1 MNFDGRVALI
11 TGAGSGIGRAVAR
24 ELARGS
30 AKIAALDRSEERVK
44 ATVDEIRLMGVE
56 GVALVADV
64 SRPDHVKQAVER
76 TIESFG
82 RLDIVVSN
90 AGINGVRAPT
100 DEIEPEE
107 WNETIGTN
115 LTGTFLTLRY
125 SIPHLKRQGGSV
137 VVVASTNGTRVFS
150 IGGFSAYSSSKAGQ
164 VALAKTLALELARYR
179 VRVNV
184 VCPGAIET
192 GIMSSIRERHIER
205 AAVRSGFPDG
215 TIPLTGG
222 RKGTPEQVAQL
233 ILFLASNAASHIT
246 GTEVYIDGAESLLGE
261 TVFPT

>member
-1 MNFDGRVALI
+1 MSFDGRVALI

-30 AKIAALDRSEERVK
+30 ARIAALDRSEETVK
-44 ATVDEIRLMGVE
+44 ATVDEIRLLGAE
-56 GVALVADV
+56 GMAIVADV

-76 TIESFG
+76 IIESFG

-90 AGINGVRAPT
+90 AGINGVRAPI

-125 SIPHLKRQGGSV
+125 SVPHLKRQGGPV

-164 VALAKTLALELARYR
+164 VALAKTLALELARYQ

-192 GIMSSIRERHIER
+192 GIMSSIKERHIEK
-205 AAVRSGFPDG
+205 AAMRSGFPEG

-233 ILFLASNAASHIT
+233 ILFLASNGASHIT

-261 TVFPT
+261 TVFPI